1 MTIDTPNGLDLDM
14 FQEMQELMEEDFPL
28 LLQTY
33 LDDTPLLLEQINNA
47 NSTVDAASLAAAAHQ
62 LKSTSASL
70 GFALLETLA
79 EELETIGNGGDGV
92 DGSEAPALYEKALA
106 NYNETKPFICKHL

>member
-1 MTIDTPNGLDLDM
+1 MTTETPNGLDLEM

-33 LDDTPLLLEQINNA
+33 LDDTPVLLEQINSA
-47 NSTVDAASLAAAAHQ
+47 NSAGEPASLAAAAHQ

-70 GFALLETLA
+70 GFTLLEELA
-79 EELETIGNGGDGV
+79 GELEAIGNGAADA
-92 DGSEAPALYEKALA
+92 EAAALYEKALA
-106 NYNETKPFICKHL
+106 NYTQLEPFLNQHM

>member
-1 MTIDTPNGLDLDM
+1 MTIDTPNGLDLDI

-33 LDDTPLLLEQINNA
+33 LDDTPLLLEQVNSA
-47 NSTVDAASLAAAAHQ
+47 NSTADAASLAAAAHQ

-70 GFALLETLA
+70 GCVLLETLA
-79 EELETIGNGGDGV
+79 EELEAIGNGADGLE
-92 DGSEAPALYEKALA
+92 GSEAPALYEKAQT
-106 NYNETKPFICKHL
+106 NYNEMKPFLAQHL